1 VNQSVSGVLQA
12 VSITQIEAAIN
23 AWRSRS
29 PAPAGQDEGDAIVL
43 CAEAR
48 SLANVYGSM
57 IYTGRTE
64 IPMSALAADQVVALG
79 IIGL

>member
-12 VSITQIEAAIN
+12 VSIAQIEAAIN
-23 AWRSRS
+23 AWRNRS
-29 PAPAGQDEGDAIVL
+29 PASAGLDEVDAIVL

-48 SLANVYGSM
+48 ALANVYGSM
-57 IYTGRTE
+57 IYSGQTA

-79 IIGL
+79 IIDL